1 MGEIGESGLVGVRR
15 GLVVDGWRER
25 GGGGGRLGSFVFGGN
40 IRRYVFEAYSW
51 GESLGTFS

>member
-1 MGEIGESGLVGVRR
+1 MVGGSGV
-15 GLVVDGWRER
+15 E
-25 GGGGGRLGSFVFGGN
+25 GGGRLGSFVFGGN